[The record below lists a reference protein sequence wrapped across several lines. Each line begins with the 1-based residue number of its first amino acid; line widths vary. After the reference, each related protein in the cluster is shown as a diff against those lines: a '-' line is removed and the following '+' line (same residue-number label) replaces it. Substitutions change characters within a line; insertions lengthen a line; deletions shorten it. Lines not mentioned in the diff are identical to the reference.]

1 MIYFIESLGQI
12 DIAEIH
18 STAGSY
24 MAVDKFANSIKL
36 MAWLQTIVCSHAIS
50 FIKQIQAQCWYWS
63 LWGAKK

>member
-1 MIYFIESLGQI
+1 MPFYKFNKQCIMIYFIESLGQI

-36 MAWLQTIVCSHAIS
+36 MA
-50 FIKQIQAQCWYWS
+50 
-63 LWGAKK
+63 